1 MIGKQKMTDELL
13 QSAKKTAAAMIEEA
27 TEESEA
33 AVEKIRAMLE
43 TSKAEHK
50 KEADEAAERTYKG
63 RLKLGELE
71 AGKVALKAKQQCV
84 SAVYEKVREII
95 LSLKDADYLA
105 LLSKLI
111 QAECEDGD
119 EIIAA
124 ASDSKRV
131 TAEFV
136 KKLSQSTK
144 KKLTLS
150 KEKGEFC
157 GGVILRGEKYDRD
170 LTVDAIVEDL
180 KGRTVTE
187 TVKKLGL

>member
-1 MIGKQKMTDELL
+1 MTDELM
-13 QSAKKTAAAMIEEA
+13 QSAKKTAAAMVTEA

-33 AVEKIRAMLE
+33 AVEKIRAALE
-43 TSKAEHK
+43 TAKAEHR
-50 KEADEAAERTYKG
+50 KEADAAAEKAYRG

-84 SAVYEKVREII
+84 TAVYDKVKEEI
-95 LSLKDADYLA
+95 LSLKASDYLA

-111 QAECEDGD
+111 AAECEDGD

-124 ASDSKRV
+124 TSDGKTV

-150 KEKGEFC
+150 KEKGEFR

-170 LTVDAIVEDL
+170 LSVDAIVEDL
-180 KGRTVTE
+180 KSRTVTD